1 MRCPEDCGERHCRLN
16 CAIARGKNRAAT
28 FDRLTPL
35 HSITLTA
42 LAAIGE
48 IEPGEDLARI
58 LGERLRGRALRSE
71 PRDTCQAPPVLVVAQ
86 KVVSKAE
93 GRYVSLDT
101 VTVSPR
107 AAELAA
113 LTRKDP
119 RLVELIL
126 SESVEVLRAKP
137 DVLIVRHRLG
147 YVMANAGI
155 DRSNVGG
162 RERVLLL
169 PRDPDASAAAL
180 RLALAERYGLSLGLI
195 ISDSFGRPWRKGV
208 TNVALGAAGLP
219 ALLNRRG
226 EPDRNGR
233 RLEVTEVALADQLAS
248 AAGLLMGEGA
258 EGLPAVLISG
268 LSWSAAHTPAR
279 SLIRPLEEDLF
290 R

>member
-1 MRCPEDCGERHCRLN
+1 M
-16 CAIARGKNRAAT
+16 AT
-28 FDRLTPL
+28 L
-35 HSITLTA
+35 TLTA
-42 LAAIGE
+42 LPGIGE
-48 IEPGEDLARI
+48 IEPGDDLAAI
-58 LGERLRGRALRSE
+58 LGEALRGL
-71 PRDTCQAPPVLVVAQ
+71 DIAPGQHDVLVVAQ

-93 GRYVSLDT
+93 RRYVSLET

-113 LTRKDP
+113 LTRKDA
-119 RLVELIL
+119 RVVELVL
-126 SESVEVLRAKP
+126 RESVEVLRVKP

-162 RERVLLL
+162 KDRVLLL
-169 PRDPDASAAAL
+169 PADPDGSAAAL
-180 RLALAERYGLSLGLI
+180 RASILKRHGLQVGVI

-208 TNVALGAAGLP
+208 TNVALGAAGVP
-219 ALLNRRG
+219 ALLDRRG
-226 EPDRNGR
+226 APDRNGR

-258 EGLPAVLISG
+258 ESLPAVLIGG
-268 LSWSAAHTPAR
+268 LTLTAPPVPAAR
-279 SLIRPLEEDLF
+279 LIRPLEEDLF

>member
-1 MRCPEDCGERHCRLN
+1 MPTL
-16 CAIARGKNRAAT
+16 
-28 FDRLTPL
+28 
-35 HSITLTA
+35 TLTA
-42 LAAIGE
+42 LPDIGE
-48 IEPGEDLARI
+48 IAPGDDLAGI
-58 LGERLRGRALRSE
+58 LGASLAKLPPPLRTAEG
-71 PRDTCQAPPVLVVAQ
+71 PPTRGVLVVAQ

-93 GRYVSLDT
+93 GRYVALDT
-101 VTVSPR
+101 VAVSPR

-119 RLVELIL
+119 RLVELVL
-126 SESVEVLRAKP
+126 SESVEVLRARP

-162 RERVLLL
+162 HDRVLLL
-169 PRDPDASAAAL
+169 PRDPDASASALRAAL
-180 RLALAERYGLSLGLI
+180 QERHGIELAVIVG
-195 ISDSFGRPWRKGV
+195 DSFGRPWRKGV

-226 EPDRNGR
+226 ESDRNGR
-233 RLEVTEVALADQLAS
+233 RLEVTEVALADQLAC

-258 EGLPAVLISG
+258 EGLPAVWVSG
-268 LSWSAAHTPAR
+268 LTWAAAHLPAR
-279 SLIRPLEEDLF
+279 SLIRPLAEDLF

>member
-1 MRCPEDCGERHCRLN
+1 LPVHTL
-16 CAIARGKNRAAT
+16 
-28 FDRLTPL
+28 
-35 HSITLTA
+35 TLTA
-42 LAAIGE
+42 LSAIGE
-48 IEPGEDLARI
+48 IEPGDDLAGI
-58 LGERLRGRALRSE
+58 LGAALGRLAAMAHTLAASPSQG
-71 PRDTCQAPPVLVVAQ
+71 VLVVAQ

-93 GRYVSLDT
+93 GRYAALDG
-101 VTVSPR
+101 VVVSPR

-119 RLVELIL
+119 RLVELVL

-155 DRSNVGG
+155 DRSNLHGQD
-162 RERVLLL
+162 RVLLL
-169 PRDPDASAAAL
+169 PRDPDASAAKLRTAL
-180 RLALAERYGLSLGLI
+180 KARHGIDAGVI
-195 ISDSFGRPWRKGV
+195 IADSFGRPWRRGV

-219 ALLNRRG
+219 ALLDRRG

-258 EGLPAVLISG
+258 EGLPAVWIG
-268 LSWSAAHTPAR
+268 GIAWAAAHVPAR
-279 SLIRPLEEDLF
+279 SLIRPLDEDLF

>member
-1 MRCPEDCGERHCRLN
+1 LN
-16 CAIARGKNRAAT
+16 T
-28 FDRLTPL
+28 L
-35 HSITLTA
+35 TLTA
-42 LAAIGE
+42 LAGIGE
-48 IEPGEDLARI
+48 IEPGDDLAAL
-58 LGERLRGRALRSE
+58 LGEALRTLD
-71 PRDTCQAPPVLVVAQ
+71 PAPGRQDVLVVAQ

-93 GRYVSLDT
+93 GRYVSLAS

-113 LTRKDP
+113 LTRKDA
-119 RLVELIL
+119 RVVELVL
-126 SESVEVLRAKP
+126 RESVEVLRIKP

-162 RERVLLL
+162 NDRVLLL
-169 PRDPDASAAAL
+169 PADPDGSAEAL
-180 RLALAERYGLSLGLI
+180 RASIRERYGLQVGVI
-195 ISDSFGRPWRKGV
+195 ICDSFGRPWRKGV
-208 TNVALGAAGLP
+208 TNVALGAAGVP
-219 ALLNRRG
+219 ALLDRRG

-258 EGLPAVLISG
+258 ESRPAILISG
-268 LSWSAAHTPAR
+268 LTLTAPPVPAAR
-279 SLIRPLEEDLF
+279 LIRPLEEDLF